1 MVLKMR
7 NFLISLIFILP
18 LCFSAEPM
26 TGKILQSFNRLSS
39 PTSSLKGDFLIYSQK
54 KWNSE
59 TGKTSTNLMYTEV
72 STKTTFELTKPVE
85 GQADTSPYVSVAFP
99 NYVFFTRSSSE
110 VSTSI
115 YYIEFP
121 PKETSE
127 PKRLTSYEVAI
138 NDFKIKSN
146 SIVFSADVYFSCD
159 DFKCS
164 AEKIKVEKAATSQ
177 VYDSL
182 LMFHWDHWLPQ
193 GKGSHLF
200 LQKIKID
207 SETKEI
213 ALDGDVKDLT
223 KGMELNTPP
232 LFTDKSNYDISR
244 DGTQVAFSAHFRT
257 NDEAW
262 VTGWQTY
269 YMDLTEMAKPVLI
282 TGHTKARTQAPQF
295 SKDGTKIAYLAMKTP
310 GLESEFNHFEIY
322 NILSN
327 KVDVLND
334 STFDK
339 GVNSFM
345 WYNDNNIIFQTVD
358 RGVNRLFQ
366 IDFHDVNTPLY
377 SLFPNPTSYI
387 SYSTPFA
394 PLLNNKILFAT
405 KVGYNCPER
414 VVTLQGDKPEEVI
427 VNLNE
432 EQLKSIELP
441 EHEPFEFTGG
451 YGDQVYGW
459 IIKPINFD
467 EKEKYPVALLIHGG
481 PESSWTSG
489 WSYSWN
495 PQIWAQQGYVVVLIN
510 PHGSTGVN
518 SAFLNAVRNDWGG
531 VPYEDIITGINYV
544 ASNYAYVNKDKMCA
558 LGGSYG
564 GYMVNWIEGHNND
577 KLFKCLVN
585 HDGAFST
592 ISKFYA
598 TDELWFQKAEFCP
611 RDKIGC
617 NPFDGK
623 EIRDGYEKNS
633 PERYVKNWT
642 TPMLVIHGGLDY
654 RVPLTEALSTFTAL
668 QLQKVESKLLYFP
681 LENHWVLKAE
691 NQIKWYDEVFA
702 WLKTYLA

>member
-1 MVLKMR
+1 
-7 NFLISLIFILP
+7 
-18 LCFSAEPM
+18 
-26 TGKILQSFNRLSS
+26 
-39 PTSSLKGDFLIYSQK
+39 
-54 KWNSE
+54 
-59 TGKTSTNLMYTEV
+59 
-72 STKTTFELTKPVE
+72 
-85 GQADTSPYVSVAFP
+85 
-99 NYVFFTRSSSE
+99 
-110 VSTSI
+110 
-115 YYIEFP
+115 
-121 PKETSE
+121 
-127 PKRLTSYEVAI
+127 
-138 NDFKIKSN
+138 
-146 SIVFSADVYFSCD
+146 
-159 DFKCS
+159 
-164 AEKIKVEKAATSQ
+164 
-177 VYDSL
+177 
-182 LMFHWDHWLPQ
+182 
-193 GKGSHLF
+193 
-200 LQKIKID
+200 
-207 SETKEI
+207 
-213 ALDGDVKDLT
+213 
-223 KGMELNTPP
+223 
-232 LFTDKSNYDISR
+232 
-244 DGTQVAFSAHFRT
+244 
-257 NDEAW
+257 
-262 VTGWQTY
+262 
-269 YMDLTEMAKPVLI
+269 
-282 TGHTKARTQAPQF
+282 
-295 SKDGTKIAYLAMKTP
+295 
-310 GLESEFNHFEIY
+310 
-322 NILSN
+322 
-327 KVDVLND
+327 
-334 STFDK
+334 
-339 GVNSFM
+339 M
-345 WYNDNNIIFQTVD
+345 WYNDNNIIFQTVEK
-358 RGVNRLFQ
+358 GVNRLFQ